1 MHSHPIAKSLSC
13 DFATSKI
20 FANFTINDDRRKQEL
35 QTTQPQKKT
44 VNRYDSYFTK
54 RKYQYDA
61 ICPGN
66 SRTVKDALTSST
78 IVIPPNVANLD
89 QYVKLDFFI
98 GWS

>member
-54 RKYQYDA
+54 KKYQYDA

-66 SRTVKDALTSST
+66 SRTVKDALT
-78 IVIPPNVANLD
+78 VKVFRKKYIP
-89 QYVKLDFFI
+89 KIHTFMKT
-98 GWS
+98 

>member
-54 RKYQYDA
+54 RKNGLSVEDKEKWRA
-61 ICPGN
+61 ISIRIN
-66 SRTVKDALTSST
+66 QISVEIKDLRQKNILEAG
-78 IVIPPNVANLD
+78 
-89 QYVKLDFFI
+89 K
-98 GWS
+98 